1 MLKWTSLTIDILLN
15 RFDERKLL
23 IFFTIIASAIGRILF
38 LPIPSQP
45 SPPLCTN
52 ATEAGYDFDHSAF
65 TARSHFRHNLD
76 YRFNFDLDSQ
86 YNGSSAKNVVCEGIG
101 MNSNSTNSCCPLEW
115 CEDTPAITVPQFI
128 CGWLIGTLGYAYGT
142 AFTISLIS
150 KLLNPQHQ
158 VCYFLY
164 LDFIL
169 YPSNSS
175 LNISNTHQFISL
187 Y

>member
-1 MLKWTSLTIDILLN
+1 MILPSHNQKFTVLIDFLLN

-38 LPIPSQP
+38 LPIPGQP
-45 SPPLCTN
+45 SPPVCTN
-52 ATEAGYDFDHSAF
+52 STEAGYDFDHSAF
-65 TARSHFRHNLD
+65 TARSHFGHNLD
-76 YRFNFDLDSQ
+76 YRFNFDLGSQ
-86 YNGSSAKNVVCEGIG
+86 YNGSSVKNVVCEGIG
-101 MNSNSTNSCCPLEW
+101 INSNSTNSCCPLEW

-158 VCYFLY
+158 VCYFLH

-169 YPSNSS
+169 YAS
-175 LNISNTHQFISL
+175 F
-187 Y
+187 